1 MSNSSAGSTKLYA
14 KLQTSMGVIDV
25 ELFPDKAPKTVAN
38 FVSLAKSGF
47 YDNVVWHRIVGGFVI
62 QTGDPLTRNGGGD
75 RSRWGSGNSA
85 ATIPLEVSSSLRNDA
100 GYLGM
105 ARTSDPN
112 SASCQFFIN
121 LKDNPFLSAP
131 GSQYAVFG
139 RVVGGMDVVQAI
151 GSVPVRPGD
160 QPVKDV
166 FLTSVTIQDH
176 LQ

>member
-1 MSNSSAGSTKLYA
+1 
-14 KLQTSMGVIDV
+14 MGLIEV

-38 FVSLAKSGF
+38 FVKLANSGF
-47 YDNVVWHRIVGGFVI
+47 YNNVEWHRIVRGFVI
-62 QTGDPLTRNGGGD
+62 QTGDPLTKNGSES
-75 RSRWGSGNSA
+75 RSMWGTGNSD

-100 GYLGM
+100 GCVAM

-139 RVVGGMDVVQAI
+139 KVVGGMDVVQAI
-151 GSVPVRPGD
+151 GSVPVNADD
-160 QPVKDV
+160 QPLKDV
-166 FLTSVTIQDH
+166 FLTSVSILNH
-176 LQ
+176 P